1 MFNINEFDQLYRRKK
16 RGLGVTGSLVR
27 ISLTRVKAKK
37 LRVLTH
43 VAVENT
49 TSAFTKVR
57 LGIKNVGIDY
67 YLDELQTISANEL
80 CVSKS
85 DILLMDGDEFFA
97 EFTGTTDDDVLVMVV
112 NGWEKNI

>member
-16 RGLGVTGSLVR
+16 GGKGVSGSLVR
-27 ISLTRVKAKK
+27 IFLSRVKAKK
-37 LRVLTH
+37 LRVLTQ
-43 VAVENT
+43 VTVENT

-67 YLDELQTISANEL
+67 YLDELITISVNEL

-85 DILLMDGDEFFA
+85 DVLLMDGDEFFA
-97 EFTGTTDDDVLVMVV
+97 EFTGTTTDDDLLLVVS
-112 NGWEKNI
+112 GWEKRL

>member
-16 RGLGVTGSLVR
+16 GGKGVSGSLVR
-27 ISLTRVKAKK
+27 VSLSRVKAKK

-57 LGIKNVGIDY
+57 LGVKNVGIDY

-97 EFTGTTDDDVLVMVV
+97 EFTGTTTDDDLLLVVS
-112 NGWEKNI
+112 GWEKQL